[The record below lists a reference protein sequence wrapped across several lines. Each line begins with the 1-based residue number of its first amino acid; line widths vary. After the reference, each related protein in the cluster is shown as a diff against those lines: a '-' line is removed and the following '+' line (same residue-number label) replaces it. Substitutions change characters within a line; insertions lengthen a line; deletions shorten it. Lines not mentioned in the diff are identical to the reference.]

1 MSVRVVFAD
10 DHPFIRSGVET
21 ALFGSGFD
29 IVASVA
35 TGAEALA
42 AIAQH
47 DPEIAILDVS
57 MPEGNGIEVL
67 RAMRAR
73 GDARSVVVLT
83 ANLEDS
89 ELLTLLD
96 ERADGIVM
104 KDDGVEDLIAC
115 LEAVR
120 AGRRHVS
127 PELQERAE
135 RIRAAQAASPFRRL
149 NAREAEL
156 AWMVGQGLR
165 NREIGERLDLSEGAV
180 KFALHAVFRKLGV
193 TSRTELALLLQ
204 RHGLISSR

>member
-21 ALFGSGFD
+21 ALFGSEFD

-73 GDARSVVVLT
+73 GDARAVVVLT
-83 ANLEDS
+83 ANLEDT
-89 ELLTLLD
+89 ELITLLE
-96 ERADGIVM
+96 ERANGIVM
-104 KDDGVEDLIAC
+104 KEGRVEDLIAC

-120 AGRRHVS
+120 AGRRHV
-127 PELQERAE
+127 PPDLLARAE

-156 AWMVGQGLR
+156 TWMVGQGLR
-165 NREIGERLDLSEGAV
+165 NREIGERLNLSEGAV

-193 TSRTELALLLQ
+193 SSRTELALVLQ
-204 RHGLISSR
+204 RHGLD